1 MNWWKQACTLSL
13 PNFTMASNTSRMA
26 SYNTTQDHNQWME
39 HALARHNLALLRF
52 QYLIPCMESYSRT
65 SLMTLVN
72 TWITS
77 YLWRE
82 WRSRSVSN
90 VTTFSSYLKTR
101 SQQIYGVPLTVE
113 FAKGMNG
120 NSANSVTN
128 ELDDWDEHPVYCV
141 KRVVRASGYLAS
153 SRLSDIRNGLVSE
166 RRAKIWVRNLG
177 KGGSGGKKP
186 PYLSQFPPVLFSC
199 SRFLNYLGAWNQLVA
214 ISHQHSYPGV
224 FRRRLVVPVSF
235 PWKETHFAKTLYTG
249 KAQPSI

>member
-52 QYLIPCMESYSRT
+52 QYLTPCMESYSRT

-77 YLWRE
+77 YLWSE
-82 WRSRSVSN
+82 LRSRSVSK

-101 SQQIYGVPLTVE
+101 SQQIYDVPLSVE

-128 ELDDWDEHPVYCV
+128 ELDDWDEHSVYCV
-141 KRVVRASGYLAS
+141 KRVVRASQYLAS
-153 SRLSDIRNGLVSE
+153 SRLSDSRIWLVKWKARENVS
-166 RRAKIWVRNLG
+166 AWSG
-177 KGGSGGKKP
+177 KRGKKAALP
-186 PYLSQFPPVLFSC
+186 LPSFLPFYFRVRAFSTT
-199 SRFLNYLGAWNQLVA
+199 SE
-214 ISHQHSYPGV
+214 PGT
-224 FRRRLVVPVSF
+224 S
-235 PWKETHFAKTLYTG
+235 
-249 KAQPSI
+249 

>member
-52 QYLIPCMESYSRT
+52 QYLTPCMESYSRT
-65 SLMTLVN
+65 SLMILVK

-77 YLWRE
+77 YLWSE

-101 SQQIYGVPLTVE
+101 SQQIYDVLLSVE

-141 KRVVRASGYLAS
+141 KRVVRASRYLAS

-166 RRAKIWVRNLG
+166 RRAKIWVRDLG
-177 KGGSGGKKP
+177 KGGSDGKKP
-186 PYLSQFPPVLFSC
+186 AYLSPVS
-199 SRFLNYLGAWNQLVA
+199 SRFIFVFVFSQLSRSLEPASRYLA
-214 ISHQHSYPGV
+214 PT
-224 FRRRLVVPVSF
+224 FVPWCF
-235 PWKETHFAKTLYTG
+235 
-249 KAQPSI
+249 